1 VLVYFLSQATCSFH
15 IKPSTVVPFAQLGST
30 SCIVSYHFN
39 EKHSVYHFSLFLCFR
54 LVNFTAQFSVS
65 IAVILM
71 PNFLCHYNAHVI
83 TIKQFLVSC
92 IIIRICLAQLFHY
105 TFAAICHAL
114 LKSFECRFMF
124 ALVYMPH
131 LIHRLVSSIVT
142 SLDLRCSCLYAVGF
156 SLQRRRSGLLM
167 GPTTELVF
175 ISQYVLDWS

>member
-1 VLVYFLSQATCSFH
+1 VF
-15 IKPSTVVPFAQLGST
+15 IT
-30 SCIVSYHFN
+30 S
-39 EKHSVYHFSLFLCFR
+39 LWFLCFR

-142 SLDLRCSCLYAVGF
+142 SLDLRCSSCLYAVGF

-167 GPTTELVF
+167 VQQPNWFSYLNTCWTGRREKSN
-175 ISQYVLDWS
+175 ISSVHWILIYMVHILNLIH